1 MRIPRYRWIK
11 EEQRGRKKRK
21 RRNLMGHLHV
31 MICYIYQRRI
41 FTIICATKL
50 LVVVV
55 LGLHTSRLQVPRFG
69 MSINLKKV
77 ILVAPKSYYYY
88 K

>member
-11 EEQRGRKKRK
+11 KEQRGRKKR
-21 RRNLMGHLHV
+21 NGGDLMGHPPCDML
-31 MICYIYQRRI
+31 YISTENIYSYVPYV
-41 FTIICATKL
+41 L
-50 LVVVV
+50 LIVVV

-69 MSINLKKV
+69 MIINLKKV